1 MKGTYFYTRVRKNPA
16 FYSFDH
22 VTDEAHLDSLLQDM
36 CIRAVNDLAREK
48 IVTFDAAT
56 LAIEPLEEAH
66 NMTKHMIKFSTMCM
80 LMNLK
85 PDSNQQELFAELS
98 KCEEL
103 SKVVLK
109 RNEKTLLN
117 NLHKGVCDTLHCGYS
132 SLWLF
137 YTLVILDCGYSTL
150 WLFFTRITL
159 HSGYSQLWLLYTRI
173 ILHCGY
179 PPLIECVSFSVT
191 HSFKHS
197 ITHSLIHPPSH
208 VPPPPYLPCD
218 TTIAS
223 TKAFVSPSK
232 RRKPGPH

>member
-1 MKGTYFYTRVRKNPA
+1 
-16 FYSFDH
+16 
-22 VTDEAHLDSLLQDM
+22 
-36 CIRAVNDLAREK
+36 
-48 IVTFDAAT
+48 
-56 LAIEPLEEAH
+56 
-66 NMTKHMIKFSTMCM
+66 MTKHMIKFSTMCM

-191 HSFKHS
+191 HSF
-197 ITHSLIHPPSH
+197 THPLMS
-208 VPPPPYLPCD
+208 PPPPIYHVTRQSPPPRRSFPRQKEGNRALISLGTGQSHEGLRAHARGR
-218 TTIAS
+218 TTTAHCRLC
-223 TKAFVSPSK
+223 AP
-232 RRKPGPH
+232 RRAGGYCGHCAARSHRPAITV